1 MQLHQLLSLPLY
13 TNARIVAG
21 ASGLHGRQVLS
32 VNIMDAPDII
42 HYLKP
47 HELLL
52 TTAYAIKDHP
62 EALLTLVGH
71 MAEVGCAGIALKTK
85 RFFEEVPVAVVRL
98 ADELAFPI
106 IELSLDYSIGELANQ
121 SLSHILEKRTD
132 ELHYALTTHKQLSQ
146 LILKGE
152 STPQIIDTLASLIGA
167 TVLLLDTELKL
178 VHGSPPSGTGKA
190 GASNRTVGI
199 GKTAAN
205 SSRKALRS
213 DGATSGEDETRRSSA
228 TASSHGMALRPGA
241 TADNDGLTIHS
252 GAIVDWLAA
261 LRATFPAPPPDGF
274 IELPLH
280 ASAPAHAD
288 ITARLLPIYTF
299 QPEGYLVALADWD
312 GRDQALTR
320 HAMEQAANVIGLELV
335 KKQAV
340 QERSRRYKNE
350 FFSDFVDG
358 LITSEQEL
366 LHRSRYYNLLHH
378 PVYVCVVAKLDP
390 RRGSAGMS
398 ELPLTVNPLIS
409 DRDRHYQLLKQEFAE
424 LKLPF
429 VLFTKNDTFCSLL
442 AIPGT
447 SDDDAPQE
455 QTLLQQLR
463 WLVQRLMDEHD
474 TPVSI
479 GIGNP
484 VSKLTDIPL
493 CYKEASKALAHGYEA
508 GKQQFVQPYREKD
521 LTNLLRL
528 LPQEEM
534 REYYTQ
540 TFKDL
545 LQLEDKERIE
555 LMKTLHTFYETHCQL
570 AETAKR
576 LYVHRNTVIYRL
588 DKCQRLTGRE
598 LRDAA
603 ESLRFRTAFAMEPLL
618 SSERRS

>member
-13 TNARIVAG
+13 TNARVVAG
-21 ASGLHGRQVLS
+21 TSGLHGRHVLS

-85 RFFEEVPVAVVRL
+85 RFFEEVPEAVVRL

-121 SLSHILEKRTD
+121 SLSYILEKRTD

-152 STPQIIDTLASLIGA
+152 STPEIIDALATLIGA

-178 VHGSPPSGTGKA
+178 VHNSPLSDRGKA
-190 GASNRTVGI
+190 GGPTQ
-199 GKTAAN
+199 T
-205 SSRKALRS
+205 
-213 DGATSGEDETRRSSA
+213 D
-228 TASSHGMALRPGA
+228 H
-241 TADNDGLTIHS
+241 ADTTE
-252 GAIVDWLAA
+252 DWLAA
-261 LRATFPAPPPDGF
+261 LRATFPAPPDGF

-280 ASAPAHAD
+280 AGAPSQAD

-378 PVYVCVVAKLDP
+378 PVYICVVAKLDP
-390 RRGSAGMS
+390 RRGNAGIS
-398 ELPLTVNPLIS
+398 DPPLALNPLIS

-424 LKLPF
+424 LRLPF

-447 SDDDAPQE
+447 SGDDVPQE

-463 WLVQRLMDEHD
+463 KLVQRLIDEHD

-618 SSERRS
+618 STESVG